1 MMIRDHLEVEARSAL
16 TLSLSLSLSLCLNL
30 DLNFAILL
38 SSLFEGNIAGGWE
51 AVKEELAQK
60 YHDGGYPEIAVL
72 IKS

>member
-16 TLSLSLSLSLCLNL
+16 TLSLSLCLNI
-30 DLNFAILL
+30 DRKFAIFNPLI
-38 SSLFEGNIAGGWE
+38 FEGNIVGGWE